1 MSEVMKVQVDEL
13 KRVTLQVL
21 ARSGYPSDESETI
34 LDVIMY
40 AQLRDNNQGIVKLI
54 GAGMPRDKACK
65 PISVIRDTKLS
76 ALLDGGR
83 NSGMVVVSY
92 AMKLAI
98 QKAGEHGI
106 GIVGTNNTNS
116 SSGAIGYYASQIA
129 QAGYI
134 GLVFSG
140 SGEYMAMYGSYE
152 PIFGTNPL
160 AFGIPTNGKPIVF
173 DMATAAIARFGIVE
187 AKTVGR
193 SIPEGVAYDNKGQI
207 TTDPAAALG
216 GAIRTFG
223 GYKGAALALLVEV
236 LTHPLVST
244 SSNENG
250 HKSDWGNL
258 LLVIDPELLVDG
270 NTFTERTSAL
280 VQRLKEA
287 QRLPGIDEILV
298 PGERGDRFMDAVM
311 QSGSIE
317 IEDQLWTALQQ
328 AAI

>member
-1 MSEVMKVQVDEL
+1 MKVQVDEL

-21 ARSGYPSDESETI
+21 ARSGYPPDECETI
-34 LDVIMY
+34 LNVIMY
-40 AQLRDNNQGIVKLI
+40 AQLRGNNQGIVKLI

-65 PISVIRDTKLS
+65 PITTQRDTKLS

-83 NSGMVVVSY
+83 NSGMVVVTY

-116 SSGAIGYYASQIA
+116 STGAIGYYASQIA

-140 SGEYMAMYGSYE
+140 SGEYMAMHGSYQ

-160 AFGIPTNGKPIVF
+160 AFGIPTTGKPIVF
-173 DMATAAIARFGIVE
+173 DMATASIARFGIVE
-187 AKTVGR
+187 AKTAGR
-193 SIPEGVAYDNKGQI
+193 SIPEGVAYDNKGEI

-216 GAIRTFG
+216 GAIRAFG

-244 SSNENG
+244 TPDGKG

-270 NTFTERTSAL
+270 DTFAERTSSL
-280 VQRLKEA
+280 VQRLKDA
-287 QRLPGIDEILV
+287 QKLPGVDEILV
-298 PGERGDRFMDAVM
+298 PGERGDRFMDSVM
-311 QSGSIE
+311 QAGSIE
-317 IEDQLWTALQQ
+317 IEDQLWAALQQ
-328 AAI
+328 AAN

>member
-1 MSEVMKVQVDEL
+1 MKVQVDEL

-21 ARSGYPSDESETI
+21 ARSGYPPDEAETI
-34 LDVIMY
+34 LEVLMY
-40 AQLRDNNQGIVKLI
+40 AQLRGNNQGVVKLI

-65 PISVIRDTKLS
+65 SISTIRETKLS

-98 QKAGEHGI
+98 QKASEHGI

-116 SSGAIGYYASQIA
+116 STGAIGYYASQIA
-129 QAGYI
+129 HAGYI

-160 AFGIPTNGKPIVF
+160 AFGIPSTGKPIVF

-187 AKTVGR
+187 AKTAGR
-193 SIPEGVAYDNKGQI
+193 PIPEGVAYDNAGQL
-207 TTDPAAALG
+207 TTDPSAALG
-216 GAIRTFG
+216 GAIRAFG

-244 SSNENG
+244 TPDKDG
-250 HKSDWGNL
+250 HKTDWGNL

-270 NTFTERTSAL
+270 DTFKERASAMA
-280 VQRLKEA
+280 QKLKTA
-287 QRLPGIDEILV
+287 RRLPGVEEIFI
-298 PGERGDRFMDAVM
+298 PGERGDAFLQKVLEA
-311 QSGSIE
+311 GSLE
-317 IEDQLWTALQQ
+317 IEDQLWTALQ
-328 AAI
+328 AAAN

>member
-1 MSEVMKVQVDEL
+1 MKVQVDEL

-21 ARSGYPSDESETI
+21 ARSGYPADEAEMI
-34 LDVIMY
+34 LNVLMY
-40 AQLRDNNQGIVKLI
+40 AQLRGNNQGVVKLI

-65 PISVIRDTKLS
+65 PISVVRDTKPS

-83 NSGMVVVSY
+83 NSGMVVVTY

-98 QKAGEHGI
+98 QKAGEHGV

-116 SSGAIGYYASQIA
+116 STGAIGYYAGQIA

-160 AFGIPTNGKPIVF
+160 AFGIPTTGKPIVF
-173 DMATAAIARFGIVE
+173 DMATASIARFGIVE
-187 AKTVGR
+187 AKTAGR
-193 SIPEGVAYDNKGQI
+193 PIPEGVAYNNRGEI

-216 GAIRTFG
+216 GAIRAFG
-223 GYKGAALALLVEV
+223 GYKGASLALLVEV

-244 SSNENG
+244 TQDEKG
-250 HKSDWGNL
+250 HKTDWGSL

-270 NTFTERTSAL
+270 NTFAERTAGL
-280 VQRLKEA
+280 VKRLKEA

-298 PGERGDRFMDAVM
+298 PGERGDRYMEAVM
-311 QSGSIE
+311 QAGSIE
-317 IEDQLWTALQQ
+317 IEDQLWTALQH
-328 AAI
+328 AAN

>member
-1 MSEVMKVQVDEL
+1 MNVQIDEL

-21 ARSGYPSDESETI
+21 ARAGYPPDESETI
-34 LDVIMY
+34 LNVLMY
-40 AQLRDNNQGIVKLI
+40 AQLRGNNQGIVKLI
-54 GAGMPRDKACK
+54 GAGMPRDKARK
-65 PISVIRDTKLS
+65 PIAVIKDTKLS
-76 ALLDGGR
+76 ALLDGGH
-83 NSGMVVVSY
+83 NSGMVVVSH
-92 AMKLAI
+92 AMKIAI

-116 SSGAIGYYASQIA
+116 STGAIGYYASQIA

-160 AFGIPTNGKPIVF
+160 AFGIPTNDKPIVF

-187 AKTVGR
+187 AKTAGR
-193 SIPEGVAYDNKGQI
+193 SIPEGVAYDKNGQI

-216 GAIRTFG
+216 GAIRAFG

-244 SSNENG
+244 TQDKYG

-258 LLVIDPELLVDG
+258 LIAIDPELLVDG
-270 NTFTERTSAL
+270 DTFTERTSNL
-280 VQRLKEA
+280 VQRLKDA
-287 QRLPGIDEILV
+287 QRLPGIDEILI
-298 PGERGDRFMDAVM
+298 PGERGDRFMEAVM
-311 QSGSIE
+311 QAGSIE
-317 IEDQLWTALQQ
+317 VEDQLWVALQQ
-328 AAI
+328 AAN

>member
-1 MSEVMKVQVDEL
+1 MQVQIDDL

-21 ARSGYPSDESETI
+21 ARNGYPPDEAETI
-34 LDVIMY
+34 LNILMY
-40 AQLRDNNQGIVKLI
+40 AQLRGNNQGVVKLI
-54 GAGMPRDKACK
+54 GAGMPRDKSAQ
-65 PISVIRDTKLS
+65 PISVVRDTKLS
-76 ALLDGGR
+76 ALLNGGR

-98 QKAGEHGI
+98 QKASEHGI

-116 SSGAIGYYASQIA
+116 STGAIGYYASQIA

-160 AFGIPTNGKPIVF
+160 AFGIPSTGKPIVF

-187 AKTVGR
+187 AKTAGR
-193 SIPEGVAYDNKGQI
+193 PIPEGVAYDNSGQL
-207 TTDPAAALG
+207 TTDPVAALS

-244 SSNENG
+244 KSDKDG
-250 HKSDWGNL
+250 HKTDWGNL
-258 LLVIDPELLVDG
+258 LLVIDAELLVDG
-270 NTFTERTSAL
+270 GTFKERVSKLTEQLKSA
-280 VQRLKEA
+280 RK
-287 QRLPGIDEILV
+287 LPGVDEIFI
-298 PGERGDRFMDAVM
+298 PGERGDLFLQKVLQAGTV
-311 QSGSIE
+311 E
-317 IEDQLWTALQQ
+317 IEDQLWTALQ
-328 AAI
+328 AAAN